1 VRFRPRRFGMMGSA
15 MIDLS
20 QETEALARRVA
31 DARHVTV
38 DAAIRQAL
46 EASAHAIGV
55 LPEPGRPRDLS
66 FEAITICRER
76 IGRIVHE
83 IEAPLLDTRSPHE
96 IMEDLV
102 RQKNRWISMLF

>member
-1 VRFRPRRFGMMGSA
+1 

-31 DARHVTV
+31 DTRHVTI

-46 EASAHAIGV
+46 EASAHAAGVV

-66 FEAITICRER
+66 SEAAITTRQEQIRR
-76 IGRIVHE
+76 TMHE
-83 IEAPLLDTRSPHE
+83 IEAIPFLDTRSPRE
-96 IMEDLV
+96 IMEDLL